1 MYSKELR
8 ELDSNTVQYMIDQMQ
23 EDLNRN
29 DAQLSQQENLIAELQ
44 NQIQKM
50 KKLLAEKPEKI

>member
-1 MYSKELR
+1 
-8 ELDSNTVQYMIDQMQ
+8 MQ

-44 NQIQKM
+44 NQIQEM
-50 KKLLAEKPEKI
+50 KKLLVEDPDLGSLNF